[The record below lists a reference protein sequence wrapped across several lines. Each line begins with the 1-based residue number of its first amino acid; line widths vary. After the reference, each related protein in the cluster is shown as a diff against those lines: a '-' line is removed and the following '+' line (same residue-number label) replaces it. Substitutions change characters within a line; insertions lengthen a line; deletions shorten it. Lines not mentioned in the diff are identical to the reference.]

1 MRLYVRICSAGLD
14 KRSQSTDRNTRPA
27 NTQKCTPTSITCFTH
42 PPTTNHKCT
51 RPHRPHPLLHSH
63 HTPARNMRAH
73 ASSRTRSHRCTHP
86 LARAPTLAHRHILSC
101 VRTDSA
107 QTRARAH
114 TTCTR
119 PLAYAHTLWR
129 AHTLALQPRGAE
141 REQPPGARLGA
152 ARRGRGAGRCRSCLP
167 EPRPPDSP
175 REPRQLAPGRVEQGR
190 PGHAGA
196 RDRSA
201 AGSAPWT
208 PRRVAARRMTAWTRA
223 PRLEGEP
230 RGQGRAGGEG
240 RHSPS
245 RAAALPGRGPSWTAR
260 RSRLGWP
267 WATRA
272 APASGSLGE
281 AGGAEVSP
289 SGWALRTERRGS
301 WLPGSGRS
309 PP

>member
-1 MRLYVRICSAGLD
+1 MQLAHTL
-14 KRSQSTDRNTRPA
+14 
-27 NTQKCTPTSITCFTH
+27 TSDA
-42 PPTTNHKCT
+42 
-51 RPHRPHPLLHSH
+51 
-63 HTPARNMRAH
+63 HTL
-73 ASSRTRSHRCTHP
+73 S
-86 LARAPTLAHRHILSC
+86 RAPTLAHRHILSC

-129 AHTLALQPRGAE
+129 AHTLGIREGAE
-141 REQPPGARLGA
+141 ARAAPGARLGA
-152 ARRGRGAGRCRSCLP
+152 ARRGAQRGRCRVVC
-167 EPRPPDSP
+167 RSP
-175 REPRQLAPGRVEQGR
+175 GRQTPGEPRQLAPGRVEQG
-190 PGHAGA
+190 PPSAAGA

-230 RGQGRAGGEG
+230 ARTGPGGGRGGALSEDC
-240 RHSPS
+240 
-245 RAAALPGRGPSWTAR
+245 AAALPGRGPSWTAR
-260 RSRLGWP
+260 RSLLGWP

-272 APASGSLGE
+272 TPASGSLEGE
-281 AGGAEVSP
+281 AGGAEEASP
-289 SGWALRTERRGS
+289 SGWALRTEQRGS

-309 PP
+309 LPEGRKVDGL

>member
-1 MRLYVRICSAGLD
+1 MISGHKAQTGTRAQQTP
-14 KRSQSTDRNTRPA
+14 RSVHRPVSHA
-27 NTQKCTPTSITCFTH
+27 SPTH
-42 PPTTNHKCT
+42 PQQTTSARDRTDLTHSCT
-51 RPHRPHPLLHSH
+51 HTTHRHATCGLMR
-63 HTPARNMRAH
+63 ARAH
-73 ASSRTRSHRCTHP
+73 AHIRCTHP

-129 AHTLALQPRGAE
+129 AHTLARHPRGAE

-175 REPRQLAPGRVEQGR
+175 GEPRQLAPGRVEQGR

-240 RHSPS
+240 GHSPS
-245 RAAALPGRGPSWTAR
+245 CAAALPGRGPSWTAR